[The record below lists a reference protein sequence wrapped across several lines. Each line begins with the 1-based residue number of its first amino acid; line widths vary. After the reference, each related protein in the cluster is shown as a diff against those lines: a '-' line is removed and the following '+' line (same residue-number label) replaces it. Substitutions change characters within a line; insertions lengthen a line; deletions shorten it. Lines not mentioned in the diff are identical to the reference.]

1 MDAEALGVPAES
13 LPEGTD
19 DEEIEV
25 FKVWDINMP
34 AVRLFLGC
42 ETQWRIVARGMDGI
56 LHHVG
61 IDYAAASALLE
72 ARPPGEQRKHQAWQ
86 IFQDLRLMEHA
97 AIPILNGAGQ

>member
-13 LPEGTD
+13 LPETAES
-19 DEEIEV
+19 EETEV

-34 AVRLFLGC
+34 VVRLFLGC

-56 LHHVG
+56 LHYVG

-72 ARPPGEQRKHQAWQ
+72 ARPRGEQRKHLAWRM
-86 IFQDLRLMEHA
+86 FEDLREMEHA
-97 AIPILNGAGQ
+97 ALPILNGAGR